1 MTFSSSTEVEE
12 VFTHPSI
19 TLCITMDNNFTNGFA
34 NKEWLEAYKYEFP
47 FPYPDLGNI
56 NDNFLSGYGKM
67 KNLNDPSVLLK
78 MNLKETDIW
87 TPSIQGFLGEPAR
100 CFTYQ
105 PPAQR

>member
-1 MTFSSSTEVEE
+1 
-12 VFTHPSI
+12 
-19 TLCITMDNNFTNGFA
+19 
-34 NKEWLEAYKYEFP
+34 
-47 FPYPDLGNI
+47 
-56 NDNFLSGYGKM
+56 M

-105 PPAQR
+105 PPAQRGVGFANAVSKTK